1 MRPIILKVNKDNNI
15 VLSAEEIESLIN
27 NAYEQGYEDGKK
39 YSWENGTISV
49 TTQCRN
55 PYDVA

>member
-1 MRPIILKVNKDNNI
+1 MKPIILKVNKDNKI

-39 YSWENGTISV
+39 YSWENGAISV